1 MKTYLLSIFSYR
13 LLNEELDK
21 IIINKDNIININY
34 DESNIDD
41 IIKECSYFSLLDEE
55 KTIVVNNFKLNSSS
69 KDLDKYLDNP
79 NPNTTLILITSSI
92 DKRNSLYK
100 KIKDKGIV
108 TEINE
113 LKINELTTKVN
124 NYCKNNNIKI
134 DYLALNKL
142 LEYNLNN
149 YDLILSDIDKIGI
162 SYENITL
169 DIVNEYASVLVGD
182 NIFNLCDAITSK
194 DFNKAN
200 ILLNK
205 YIEEK
210 GEIIP
215 LITLLAN
222 QYRIIYATKELKESN
237 DQIAKRLD
245 VHPFRVKL
253 AKDKSL
259 LYGVDE
265 LKDILLKLCDL
276 DKELKSLN
284 VSEYTLFKKFLI
296 NIF

>member
-55 KTIVVNNFKLNSSS
+55 KTIIVNNFKLNSSS

-79 NPNTTLILITSSI
+79 NPNTTLILITSNI

-108 TEINE
+108 IEINE
-113 LKINELTTKVN
+113 LKINELTAKVN
-124 NYCKNNNIKI
+124 NYCRNNNIKI

-149 YDLILSDIDKIGI
+149 YDLILSDLDKIGI

-222 QYRIIYATKELKESN
+222 QYRIIYATKELIESN